1 MKKKAKR
8 KKQEKRQELL
18 KAIKYE
24 LVSTSNRLVDVEE
37 LFDELQESYA
47 NTKKVNL

>member
-24 LVSTSNRLVDVEE
+24 LISASNRLIDVEE
-37 LFDELQESYA
+37 LFDELRESYEH
-47 NTKKVNL
+47 TKKINL